1 MLLVLDKRSRRK
13 SKDSSKAEVLRRRR
27 RPFRLSA
34 TREDRDPARAQRR
47 GWRLM
52 ASKTEETPQ
61 KEEMPEKEGPET
73 LPDDLSDA
81 AIKKL
86 IRSAKKR
93 GYVTHDQINSV
104 LPSEEV
110 NSEQIEDVLATFRE
124 MGVNFVE
131 TQETSKEGAESSE
144 EGEEPREEAD
154 EEAESE
160 SGELVE
166 VQQKAPAKSEAKEP
180 TERTDDPVR
189 MYLREMS
196 PVKLLSR
203 EGEFA
208 IAKRIEAGREAMIAG
223 LCGSPLTFQAIII
236 WRDEIN
242 EEKVL
247 LRDIIDLEATYAG
260 PDAKAMPAPV
270 IGPDGQPIVAAPGVP
285 PVPGSPML
293 AQTPFKGTPE
303 RANGEQGEAGEA

>member
-1 MLLVLDKRSRRK
+1 
-13 SKDSSKAEVLRRRR
+13 
-27 RPFRLSA
+27 
-34 TREDRDPARAQRR
+34 
-47 GWRLM
+47 M
-52 ASKTEETPQ
+52 ASNIKARPQ
-61 KEEMPEKEGPET
+61 KEELAEKEVPET
-73 LPDDLSDA
+73 EAPETAPDSPLLDLLDA

-223 LCGSPLTFQAIII
+223 LCESPLTFQAIII
-236 WRDEIN
+236 WRDELN
-242 EEKVL
+242 EGKVF

-270 IGPDGQPIVAAPGVP
+270 IGPDGQPIATPPGAPAAS
-285 PVPGSPML
+285 GSPVL
-293 AQTPFKGTPE
+293 AQTPAPPTPPAIATPLE
-303 RANGEQGEAGEA
+303 PAPAASN